1 MELPETV
8 EEMFRQFSSD
18 RGERLSMVETF
29 FLKGETV
36 ESYLSVSGLSNDDN
50 GDRRT
55 EGVAYSY
62 RCFWLKDGILEPETI
77 FRQYV
82 GKDEFYNNVLSAP
95 ILGENPCVVPSF
107 AYREKNEM
115 AVFTLVKPVETAVNM
130 GFLEIKPLTD
140 DGLNIPRK
148 LKPLVEYGH
157 LTDFRVLGQATF
169 STLKK
174 DCLKLV

>member
-1 MELPETV
+1 
-8 EEMFRQFSSD
+8 
-18 RGERLSMVETF
+18 MVETF
-29 FLKGETV
+29 FSKGETI

-55 EGVAYSY
+55 EGVSYGY
-62 RCFWLKDGILEPETI
+62 RCFRLKDGILEPETI

-82 GKDEFYNNVLSAP
+82 EKDEFYGKVLSAP

-107 AYREKNEM
+107 AYREQNET
-115 AVFTLVKPVETAVNM
+115 AVFTLVKPVETTVNT

-140 DGLNIPRK
+140 DRLNIPRR
-148 LKPLVEYGH
+148 LSTLVEYGH

-169 STLKK
+169 STLGK
-174 DCLKLV
+174 DCIHQN